1 MKKVLLASLAI
12 IILFL
17 SSCASAQPFADE
29 IAAFK
34 KEDSTHKLPAVQ
46 PILFVGSSSI
56 RKWENLRESFPG
68 FPVLNRGFG
77 GSTLTDVIRY
87 ANEVIFPYNPKQVVI
102 YCGENDLASSE
113 TVTSQMVFKR
123 FITLFGLIRKR
134 LPNTSIEF
142 ISIKPS
148 PSRVNIQA
156 KVVEANRLIKG
167 FIKKQLKCDFIDI
180 YYPMLNADG
189 SMQKE
194 LYLADDLHM
203 TAEGYSIWQK
213 IIAPYLLKI

>member
-1 MKKVLLASLAI
+1 MKKVSIAILAI

-34 KEDSTHKLPAVQ
+34 KEDSTHKLPAVH

-87 ANEVIFPYNPKQVVI
+87 ADEIIFPYKPKQVVI

-123 FITLFGLIRKR
+123 FITLFVLIRKR
-134 LPNTSIEF
+134 LPNTPIAF
-142 ISIKPS
+142 VSIKPS

-156 KVVEANRLIKG
+156 RVVEANRLIKG
-167 FIKKQLKCDFIDI
+167 FVKKQLKCDFIDV

-189 SMQKE
+189 SMRKE

-213 IIAPYLLKI
+213 IIAPYLSKK